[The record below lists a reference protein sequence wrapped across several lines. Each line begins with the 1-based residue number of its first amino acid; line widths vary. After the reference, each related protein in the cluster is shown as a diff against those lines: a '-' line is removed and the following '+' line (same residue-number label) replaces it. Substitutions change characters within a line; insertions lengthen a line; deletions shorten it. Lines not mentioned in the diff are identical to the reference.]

1 MKNLVTKRYKGYTYH
16 VLVNGD
22 FYVYLKRC
30 KKYAPFGSWSEP
42 KEVIT
47 TIARRP
53 EIEYDYS
60 TTSRE
65 TMLMDA
71 ESEAKYAKTH

>member
-1 MKNLVTKRYKGYTYH
+1 MKYLVTKRYKGYAYH

-42 KEVIT
+42 KEVIAI
-47 TIARRP
+47 IARHP
-53 EIEYDYS
+53 EYEYGYA
-60 TTSRE
+60 TTSRMM
-65 TMLMDA
+65 MLRDA
-71 ESEAKYAKTH
+71 ERTAKESKNA